1 MLAVHELKFHMIILY
16 SQGFHN
22 KHQGKTQVYQQM
34 L

>member
-1 MLAVHELKFHMIILY
+1 MLVVHELKSHMIILY